1 MTPDDLSKLLQQV
14 RRGRLSI
21 SQAMERLRHLP
32 FEDLGFAKIDHH
44 RTLRQ
49 GFPEV
54 IFAQG
59 KAPEQ
64 VEAIV
69 AKMMAKRHNILIT
82 RSNQEFY
89 RRVHKVAPKAKF
101 HALSGAITIEHERK
115 NRGRGTILVVS
126 AGTADIPVAEEALVT
141 AKIMGNRVKAV
152 YDVGVAG
159 LHRLLDQMGV
169 LRKARAIICVAGMEG
184 ALPSVVGGLV
194 GVPVI
199 AVPTSIGYGASF
211 KGLAALLGMLNS
223 CAPNVAVVNIDNGF
237 GAGCLASMINR

>member
-1 MTPDDLSKLLQQV
+1 MTPDNLRKLLQQV
-14 RRGRLSI
+14 RRGRLSVP
-21 SQAMERLRHLP
+21 QALERLRYLP
-32 FEDLGFAKIDHH
+32 FEDLGFVKIDHH

-54 IFAQG
+54 IFASG
-59 KAPEQ
+59 KSPEQ
-64 VEAIV
+64 VETIV

-82 RSNQEFY
+82 RGNQELY
-89 RRVHKVAPKAKF
+89 KRVRKVAPKAKF
-101 HALSGAITIEHERK
+101 HALSRAITIEHERK

-159 LHRLLDQMGV
+159 LHRLLDQMRV
-169 LRKARAIICVAGMEG
+169 LRNARAIICVAGMEG

-211 KGLAALLGMLNS
+211 EGLAALLGMLNS
-223 CAPNVAVVNIDNGF
+223 CSPNVAVVNIDNGF

>member
-1 MTPDDLSKLLQQV
+1 MTPDNLRKLLQQV
-14 RRGRLSI
+14 RRGRLSVP
-21 SQAMERLRHLP
+21 QALERLRYLP
-32 FEDLGFAKIDHH
+32 FEDLGFVKIDHH

-54 IFAQG
+54 IFASG
-59 KAPEQ
+59 KSPEQ
-64 VEAIV
+64 VETIV

-82 RSNQEFY
+82 RGNQELY
-89 RRVHKVAPKAKF
+89 KRVRKVAPKAKF
-101 HALSGAITIEHERK
+101 HSLSRAITIEHERK

-159 LHRLLDQMGV
+159 LHRLLDQMRV
-169 LRKARAIICVAGMEG
+169 LRNARAIICVAGMEG

-211 KGLAALLGMLNS
+211 EGLAALLGMLNS
-223 CAPNVAVVNIDNGF
+223 CSPNVAVVNIDNGF

>member
-1 MTPDDLSKLLQQV
+1 MTPDNLRKLLQQV
-14 RRGRLSI
+14 RRGRLSVP
-21 SQAMERLRHLP
+21 QALERLRYLP
-32 FEDLGFAKIDHH
+32 FEDLGFVKIDHH

-54 IFAQG
+54 IFASG
-59 KAPEQ
+59 KSPEQ
-64 VEAIV
+64 VETIV

-82 RSNQEFY
+82 RGNQELY
-89 RRVHKVAPKAKF
+89 KRVRKVAPKAKF
-101 HALSGAITIEHERK
+101 HSLSRAITIEHERK

-159 LHRLLDQMGV
+159 LHRLLDQMKV
-169 LRKARAIICVAGMEG
+169 LRNARAIICVAGMEG

-211 KGLAALLGMLNS
+211 EGLAALLGMLNS
-223 CAPNVAVVNIDNGF
+223 CSPNVAVVNIDNGF